1 MSLQVL
7 DPRLEAAVDGFSL
20 SPALRAMKGSVV
32 ALLDNGKVGTERL
45 LDQIEEVLR
54 SDHGVSSFIRRRKPD
69 ASRAV
74 PPSLLAELAEADAF
88 ITATGDCGSC
98 SSCTLSDAIAAER
111 AGLPAVAVITDRF
124 QRTAEAIAQV
134 NGVPGYGFATID
146 HPIANADEEGLR
158 AKAAVA
164 VRQIVPL
171 LTDRQLRVAN

>member
-7 DPRLEAAVDGFSL
+7 DPTVDATEEGFSL
-20 SPALRAMKGSVV
+20 PPALRAMKGSMI
-32 ALLDNGKVGTERL
+32 ALLDNGKIGTERL

-54 SDHGVSSFIRRRKPD
+54 RDHGVSSFIRRRKPD

-74 PPSLLAELAEADAF
+74 PLNMLAELAEADAF

-134 NGVPGYGFATID
+134 NGVPGYGFATIE
-146 HPIANADEEGLR
+146 HPIANADEEVLR
-158 AKAAVA
+158 AKAEIA
-164 VRQIVPL
+164 VRQILPL
-171 LTDRQLRVAN
+171 LTDRPA